1 MGLLI
6 DSAKMIADNHAQMED
21 KIAALTYR
29 VLLNEDGD
37 LEWHGR
43 VNGEDV
49 VLTKEPDTS
58 AWLRFKAWFMKIAP
72 ESQL

>member
-1 MGLLI
+1 
-6 DSAKMIADNHAQMED
+6 
-21 KIAALTYR
+21 LTYR

-43 VNGEDV
+43 IDGTEV
-49 VLTKEPDTS
+49 VETSEPDTS
-58 AWLRFKAWFMKIAP
+58 TWLRFKAWFMKIAP

>member
-1 MGLLI
+1 
-6 DSAKMIADNHAQMED
+6 
-21 KIAALTYR
+21 LTYR
-29 VLLNEDGD
+29 VLLNEDDD

-43 VNGEDV
+43 VDGEDL
-49 VLTKEPDTS
+49 VLTREPDTS